1 MQVFVKTLQGKTIV
15 LDLEEWNTIKDI
27 KIMIQ
32 DREGIPFEEIR
43 LSKLGI
49 SLNDDNK
56 TITESNISNQSI
68 IEMHLKLYN
77 ENYIFIKSEKEKFK
91 LRYNQNETI
100 LDIKKKILKEINI
113 PIEKQKLYL
122 SDKELTNNENIELN
136 CGTMLEL
143 KYDIYIKVLIKTQF
157 GNLFYIKAKPS
168 DIIEKIKFEIF
179 KRDGI
184 QIIYQKLMLNNI
196 TLENLRNL
204 EYYNIGNNTTL
215 NLIIDS
221 KEILVY
227 IKVLIDEK
235 MPIKLKISDNI
246 SSIKEAIKNKIN
258 QIKFIFNNK
267 ELEDNTILYN
277 SNIQENSLLYLS
289 NKKLENENI
298 IQEMKYMN
306 QTLKKKIIDLENNI
320 KKMNDMNKEL
330 INNNKKLEQSLK
342 NLKNKKLEYE
352 KIINEQK
359 TTIENFNKN
368 LSLFDGKKN
377 NVEKE
382 ILELVKELREKEKEI
397 KSLKSSLPFEINQG
411 EKVMSIIFISVDQKI
426 HHSFICKN
434 TDMFINIEKSLY
446 DIYPEYRESE
456 NYFLLRGLKINK
468 YKSLENNN
476 IKDSDIITLNQYN

>member
-204 EYYNIGNNTTL
+204 EYYNIGNNT
-215 NLIIDS
+215 I
-221 KEILVY
+221 
-227 IKVLIDEK
+227 
-235 MPIKLKISDNI
+235 
-246 SSIKEAIKNKIN
+246 
-258 QIKFIFNNK
+258 
-267 ELEDNTILYN
+267 
-277 SNIQENSLLYLS
+277 
-289 NKKLENENI
+289 
-298 IQEMKYMN
+298 
-306 QTLKKKIIDLENNI
+306 
-320 KKMNDMNKEL
+320 
-330 INNNKKLEQSLK
+330 
-342 NLKNKKLEYE
+342 
-352 KIINEQK
+352 
-359 TTIENFNKN
+359 
-368 LSLFDGKKN
+368 
-377 NVEKE
+377 
-382 ILELVKELREKEKEI
+382 
-397 KSLKSSLPFEINQG
+397 
-411 EKVMSIIFISVDQKI
+411 
-426 HHSFICKN
+426 
-434 TDMFINIEKSLY
+434 
-446 DIYPEYRESE
+446 
-456 NYFLLRGLKINK
+456 
-468 YKSLENNN
+468 
-476 IKDSDIITLNQYN
+476 